1 MIKSAENLSIEKLLG
16 KDNNSKENFYK
27 IPPYQREYSWQ
38 KGEWENL
45 FNDINDNEKGYFL
58 GSIIC
63 INQDKDLEVIDG
75 QQRLTTV
82 SILLL
87 SLLNFINIYNSNH
100 QEERILDLG
109 SNEEYASLWS
119 MLRKFLALKK
129 IQKLKLSIQN
139 QNNEDYQYLLSEN
152 NLIDNINRP
161 KNFGTRRISR
171 SYEYFKNRLDEK
183 DTNEKNIFSIQD
195 IFELLE
201 KILSALIVKIEV
213 DSVASAF
220 ILFESINNR
229 GMALTPID
237 LIKNSIIGAMEN
249 KVNKKPEKTNK
260 EWQVIIQ
267 NIEDYNEQ
275 IRFLRHYYHAFQC
288 CKQKVKIDK
297 FTKATKSN
305 IMKIY
310 PEHINND
317 VQFIFDELIE
327 KSKIY
332 TVFINPEN
340 IDDSSNFFKYK
351 DKLIDLQ
358 HLGIAPA
365 YSLLLYLF
373 VEEKDIDFSD
383 ILNFIENW
391 FLRRHITDYPAT
403 NKLDQIFLDL
413 INLLCA
419 DKKNSESKDIKKII
433 FEFLKNSDRY
443 KSDEDFQKIL
453 LTSKLYDTN
462 RGATRCLLTK
472 LEKSKRTKENKVDF
486 WETTGTKK
494 PTLVWTIEHIYPQTP
509 NIRSDWNTTC
519 KGEDRT
525 EYLHKLGNLTL
536 TRYNSTYSNK
546 SYKEKISVID
556 ENQKNIGLKSGKV
569 EINKYLIDNTDTEW
583 CIEHIEA
590 RGQELVNEII
600 ILINK

>member
-16 KDNNSKENFYK
+16 KDNNNKEVFYK
-27 IPPYQREYSWQ
+27 IPPYQREYSWK

-63 INQDKDLEVIDG
+63 INQNEDLEVIDG
-75 QQRLTTV
+75 QQRLTTI

-129 IQKLKLSIQN
+129 LQKLKLSIQN
-139 QNNEDYQYLLSEN
+139 QNNEDYQYLLFQN
-152 NLIDNINRP
+152 KLIDEVDRP
-161 KNFGTRRISR
+161 KKFGTRRISK
-171 SYEYFKNRLDEK
+171 SYEYFKNRLEEIDSDEK
-183 DTNEKNIFSIQD
+183 KLFSIQD

-229 GMALTPID
+229 GMPLTPID
-237 LIKNSIIGAMEN
+237 LIKNSIIGTME
-249 KVNKKPEKTNK
+249 KSGGKAPEQTNK

-275 IRFLRHYYHAFQC
+275 IRFLRHYYHAFQY
-288 CKQKVKIDK
+288 CKIKVKIDR

-317 VQFIFDELIE
+317 VQFIFNELIE
-327 KSKIY
+327 KSKTY
-332 TVFINPEN
+332 TVFINPDN
-340 IDDSSNFFKYK
+340 IDESSSFFKYQ

-358 HLGIAPA
+358 RLGIAPA
-365 YSLLLYLF
+365 YSLFLYLF
-373 VEEKDIDFSD
+373 VEEKDTDFSN

-391 FLRRHITDYPAT
+391 FLRRHITDYPST
-403 NKLDQIFLDL
+403 NKLDQIFLNL
-413 INLLCA
+413 INLLCVNN
-419 DKKNSESKDIKKII
+419 KEKEPKDIEKLI
-433 FEFLKNSDRY
+433 FEFLLNSDRY
-443 KSDEDFQKIL
+443 RSDEDFQNIL

-472 LEKSKRTKENKVDF
+472 LEKSKRTKENSVDF
-486 WETTGTKK
+486 WETTNTKK

-509 NIRSDWNTTC
+509 NKESDWYTTC
-519 KGEDRT
+519 NKEERT

-546 SYKEKISVID
+546 SYKDKIEVID
-556 ENQKNIGLKSGKV
+556 ENQNDIGLKSGKV
-569 EINKYLIDNTDTEW
+569 EINKYLIDNTDNEW
-583 CIEHIEA
+583 CVEHIVE
-590 RGQELVNEII
+590 RGKELVEEII
-600 ILINK
+600 VIMNK